1 MRFWRPSGTCSSIRR
16 WLAVMYNMF
25 KKYVRNLQ
33 WQLDMLAQVKLRL
46 EVEFGIMQGLVEDL
60 NNYKD
65 GINKHQR

>member
-1 MRFWRPSGTCSSIRR
+1 
-16 WLAVMYNMF
+16 MYNMF

-60 NNYKD
+60 E
-65 GINKHQR
+65 